1 MGFFAAIGSA
11 YANVFDATGR
21 ARRSEFWWFFLF
33 QVLVSFAAQIGLGI
47 YAIGDP
53 AALVALSDKEM
64 MELWLTQNSDLA
76 WIAGYLFAGQL
87 LFLWVPNLTLTI
99 RRLHDTNR
107 SGWFMF
113 MPLVALIL
121 SILGMFFFAAGA
133 AVSRGAIA
141 IVIAFA
147 LIPLAASIWYFVVLC
162 LPGTH
167 GGNRFGPDP
176 IPDRRAPPP
185 AHPAFA
191 PKLTGA
197 DARAFEAM
205 RKREAQDYYRSKV
218 LPSIQRPEAQ

>member
-1 MGFFAAIGSA
+1 MGFFSAVGSA
-11 YANVFDATGR
+11 YANVFDVTGR
-21 ARRSEFWWFFLF
+21 ARRSEYWWFFLF
-33 QVLVSFAAQIGLGI
+33 QVLAGIAAQCALGF
-47 YAIGDP
+47 YALGDP
-53 AALVALSDKEM
+53 QILLELDNKDVMEMWLS
-64 MELWLTQNSDLA
+64 QNTDLA
-76 WIAGYLFAGQL
+76 RIAGYLFAAQL
-87 LFLWVPNLTLTI
+87 LLLWTPHLTLTI

-113 MPLVALIL
+113 MPLLAMIVA
-121 SILGMFFFAAGA
+121 ILGMFFFVGA
-133 AVSRGAIA
+133 AALNPGMIA

-147 LIPLAASIWYFVVLC
+147 LIPLGASIWYLVVLC

-191 PKLTGA
+191 PKLTGE

-205 RKREAQDYYRSKV
+205 RKREAQDYYRSRV
-218 LPSIQRPEAQ
+218 LPSIQRN